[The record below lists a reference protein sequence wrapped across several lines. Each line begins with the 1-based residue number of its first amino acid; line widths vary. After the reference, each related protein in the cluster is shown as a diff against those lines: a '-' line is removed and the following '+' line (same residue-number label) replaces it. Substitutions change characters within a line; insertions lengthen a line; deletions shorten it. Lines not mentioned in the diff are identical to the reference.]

1 VKAGFVD
8 TNGEWMKRRHF
19 PFWYER
25 INGGVKVKYVS
36 LLCSAAVILF
46 LLCLTVFADGKQD
59 DRQAASR
66 VTPPPVVPDAGSGKE
81 GCIRCL
87 APLGKGL
94 RSEFGKFVDQTRD
107 VRMAD
112 DTSNFVGGAGII
124 YSF

>member
-1 VKAGFVD
+1 MSG
-8 TNGEWMKRRHF
+8 GE
-19 PFWYER
+19 E
-25 INGGVKVKYVS
+25 VKYVC
-36 LLCSAAVILF
+36 LWCTAAALF
-46 LLCLTVFADGKQD
+46 LLLCLTVFADGKQD